1 MVISRRALTRLH
13 TPRIKRPV
21 DYPGAVLM
29 TIALAPLLIGI
40 TRVGQGAPWLDELN
54 MELLGASIAAMA
66 LFLWQEKRAVE
77 PIVPLSRS
85 EEHTSE
91 LQSLMRISYAVFCLK
106 KKRHKR

>member
-1 MVISRRALTRLH
+1 MRISDWSSDVCSSDLLPLGAVAMVISRRALTRLH

-54 MELLGASIAAMA
+54 MELLGASIAA
-66 LFLWQEKRAVE
+66 KIGRASCRERVCQT
-77 PIVPLSRS
+77 V
-85 EEHTSE
+85 
-91 LQSLMRISYAVFCLK
+91 
-106 KKRHKR
+106 